1 PSPCRE
7 GISPGPGAGQ
17 LCLRAA
23 FAKMSPQAMSSVS
36 NSAPQAP
43 GAAGGVTPTPGE
55 AAASMRV
62 HLLALLGYLALAL
75 LVTYP
80 AIAQFGINVPGDLLA
95 DRDQNLWNLWW
106 VREAIAHATNPYHT
120 GMLYYPYGVDLYY
133 HTLGLPLGLIGLLP
147 QLLFG
152 LPAAYNTVLI
162 AAFTL
167 SGYGAFRLAL
177 RFISPDDGRALPS
190 WAVAFVAFVGGVVF
204 AFTPYTLDALKG
216 QLEVLSLQWMPF
228 YAEAWVMAWRAGRLR
243 YGVLAGVFFALA
255 ALSSLYYAVYLA
267 IFSLAYVVYQLW
279 ARRGVRA
286 KEEGRGWGGL
296 LPPLVVAPIVA
307 LVLTLPLL
315 VGLVRD
321 RDNPRLAVEAGV
333 EHKLAHSADL
343 LSFVAPPHD
352 HPLLGWD
359 PADRPGVNEPAIHDY
374 LSLGYV
380 ALARSVVG
388 GVVGWR
394 TSRGRFW
401 VGLALLALVLSM
413 GPQLQVGRAL
423 TGVPLPFR
431 LLEWLPGA
439 EAIAKPERLVVLV
452 RLCMGVLAAWGGGW
466 LLSRL
471 VSARVEARGRTV
483 AICAAVL
490 ALLLVELPIHPRYVQ
505 RLDVPGGFRAI
516 AGQEGGALME
526 LPFATQQIEVGGERM
541 RYQTA
546 HGHPIMGGYLAR
558 TYNSPS
564 TDSCGPFWSF
574 ISARYLPIEGRD
586 IVSPTM
592 TSRPLDILSYYN
604 IGYVA
609 LYNNYHG
616 PGTTPLDPQ
625 ERGAFED
632 ILSRVS
638 HAPLYTDDYVSLHKV
653 DPQPREDIQ
662 PALMVSDGWY
672 EAEDSGGEPFR
683 WVQGQQGRLCV
694 FAPRATTA
702 SLALDATA
710 FAKDQKVS
718 IVGRFNFVT
727 EEKSPPTANRIL
739 LTTPTTYGRSQPLYD
754 GLVSTT
760 GTPVRTDAVEF
771 PAGMTEVRI
780 VPQTEGVTPQSL
792 DPSVKDDRALT
803 VGFKRV
809 RLERVAP
816 K

>member
-1 PSPCRE
+1 
-7 GISPGPGAGQ
+7 
-17 LCLRAA
+17 
-23 FAKMSPQAMSSVS
+23 MSSVS

-43 GAAGGVTPTPGE
+43 DAAGGVTPTPGE
-55 AAASMRV
+55 ATASMRV
-62 HLLALLGYLALAL
+62 HLLALLGYLALAV

-80 AIAQFGINVPGDLLA
+80 AITQFGTNVPGDLLA

-152 LPAAYNTVLI
+152 LPAAYNTVLL

-177 RFISPDDGRALPS
+177 RFVSTGEGWPLPP

-228 YAEAWVMAWRAGRLR
+228 YAEAWVMAWRTGRLR
-243 YGVLAGVFFALA
+243 YGLPAGVFFALA
-255 ALSSLYYAVYLA
+255 ALSSLYYAAYLA

-279 ARRGVRA
+279 ARRGARG
-286 KEEGRGWGGL
+286 KEAGRGWGGL
-296 LPPLVVAPIVA
+296 VPPLVVAPIAA

-333 EHKLAHSADL
+333 EHRLAHSADL

-359 PADRPGVNEPAIHDY
+359 PADRPGVNEPPIHDY
-374 LSLGYV
+374 LSLGFA
-380 ALARSVVG
+380 ALTLSVLG
-388 GVVGWR
+388 GIVGWR
-394 TSRGRFW
+394 TSRGKFW
-401 VGLALLALVLSM
+401 VGLALFALVLSM
-413 GPQLQVGRAL
+413 GPQLQVGRMQ

-431 LLEWLPGA
+431 LLEWLPGM
-439 EAIAKPERLVVLV
+439 EAIAKPERLVVLA
-452 RLCMGVLAAWGGGW
+452 RLCMGVLAAWGVGW

-471 VSARVEARGRTV
+471 VLARPAAWGRTV
-483 AICAAVL
+483 AACAVVL
-490 ALLLVELPIHPRYVQ
+490 ALLLVELPIHPRYVEP
-505 RLDVPGGFRAI
+505 LDVPGGFRTL
-516 AGQEGGALME
+516 AGQGGGALME
-526 LPFATQQIEVGGERM
+526 LPFATQQSEVGGERM
-541 RYQTA
+541 LYQTA
-546 HGHPIMGGYLAR
+546 HGRPIMGGYLAR
-558 TYNSPS
+558 TYNSPI

-574 ISARYLPIEGRD
+574 ISARYLPVEGRD

-592 TSRPLDILSYYN
+592 TSRPLDILAYYD

-609 LYNNYHG
+609 LYNNYNG
-616 PGTTPLDPQ
+616 PGTTPLDPR
-625 ERGAFED
+625 ERAAFED
-632 ILSRVS
+632 ILSHVS
-638 HAPLYTDDYVSLHKV
+638 HAPPLYADDYVSLHKV
-653 DPQPREDIQ
+653 DTYPRENIQ
-662 PALMVSDGWY
+662 PALIVSDGWY

-683 WVQGQQGRLCV
+683 WVRGDFGRLCI
-694 FAPRATTA
+694 FTPGPLRA
-702 SLALDATA
+702 ALSMQVTA
-710 FAKDQKVS
+710 FDSDQEVTIYQSTARPGQTIKVGQS
-718 IVGRFNFVT
+718 AGQNLPIITSPIVGEPIFRGT
-727 EEKSPPTANRIL
+727 I
-739 LTTPTTYGRSQPLYD
+739 G
-754 GLVSTT
+754 TT
-760 GTPVRTDAVEF
+760 GSVVIVELEL

-780 VPQTEGVTPQSL
+780 VPEGGGVTPQSL

-809 RLERVAP
+809 RLEPVAP

>member
-1 PSPCRE
+1 
-7 GISPGPGAGQ
+7 
-17 LCLRAA
+17 
-23 FAKMSPQAMSSVS
+23 MSSVS

-43 GAAGGVTPTPGE
+43 GSAGGVTPTPGE
-55 AAASMRV
+55 AAASVRV
-62 HLLALLGYLALAL
+62 HLLALLGYFALAL

-80 AIAQFGINVPGDLLA
+80 AIAQFGTNVPGDLLA

-106 VREAIAHATNPYHT
+106 VREAIGQATNPYHT

-152 LPAAYNTVLI
+152 LPAAYNTVLL

-167 SGYGAFRLAL
+167 SGYGAFRLSL
-177 RFISPDDGRALPS
+177 RFVSPGEGWTLPA
-190 WAVAFVAFVGGVVF
+190 WAVGFLAFVGGVVF

-228 YAEAWVMAWRAGRLR
+228 YAEAWVRAWRTGRLR
-243 YGVLAGVFFALA
+243 YGVLSGVFFALA
-255 ALSSLYYAVYLA
+255 ALSSLYYAAYLV
-267 IFSLAYVVYQLW
+267 IFSLAYGAYQLW
-279 ARRGVRA
+279 AARARRA
-286 KEEGRGWGGL
+286 TKEGRGL
-296 LPPLVVAPIVA
+296 RAVLPPLVVAPVVA
-307 LVLTLPLL
+307 LVLALPLL

-333 EHKLAHSADL
+333 EHRLAHSADL

-352 HPLLGWD
+352 HLLIGWE
-359 PADRPGVNEPAIHDY
+359 ASDRPGVNEPPIHDY
-374 LSLGYV
+374 LSLGYA
-380 ALARSVVG
+380 ALALSVLG

-394 TSRGRFW
+394 SARGKFW
-401 VGLALLALVLSM
+401 VGLGLLALVLSM

-431 LLEWLPGA
+431 LLELLPGA
-439 EAIAKPERLVVLV
+439 EAIAKPERLVVLA

-471 VSARVEARGRTV
+471 ARPRVAGARRTV
-483 AICAAVL
+483 AVCAAVL
-490 ALLLVELPIHPRYVQ
+490 ALLLVELPIHPRYVEP
-505 RLDVPGGFRAI
+505 LDVPGGFRTL
-516 AGQEGGALME
+516 AGEGGGALME
-526 LPFATQQIEVGGERM
+526 LPFATQQSEVGGERM
-541 RYQTA
+541 LYQTA

-558 TYNSPS
+558 TYNSPI

-574 ISARYLPIEGRD
+574 ISARDLPIEGRD
-586 IVSPTM
+586 IISPTM
-592 TSRPLDILSYYN
+592 TSRPLDILAYYG

-609 LYNNYHG
+609 LYNNYNG

-625 ERGAFED
+625 ERAAFED
-632 ILSRVS
+632 ILSHVS
-638 HAPLYTDDYVSLHKV
+638 HAPPLYANDYVSLHKV
-653 DPQPREDIQ
+653 DPYPRENIQ

-683 WVQGQQGRLCV
+683 WVQGTRGRLCV
-694 FAPRATTA
+694 FTPDDMEVTLNLEAVAFARNQNVTITRESISYRLFQEAILRDSFPPIVPVTLA
-702 SLALDATA
+702 ALDEAA
-710 FAKDQKVS
+710 IFS
-718 IVGRFNFVT
+718 GEVT
-727 EEKSPPTANRIL
+727 PAGTTIL
-739 LTTPTTYGRSQPLYD
+739 TKAIL
-754 GLVSTT
+754 
-760 GTPVRTDAVEF
+760 F

-792 DPSVKDDRALT
+792 DPKVKDDRALT
-803 VGFKRV
+803 VGFKHV
-809 RLERVAP
+809 RLEPVAP